1 MERTEALQ
9 FWNDMWQE
17 GNWFPSIPDSL
28 AGLSAADAAWSPD
41 PKCHSIWQEVVHLTF
56 WRKITLRH
64 WAEGRGSTDEEVER
78 EEFKAPEEVTEEAW
92 TAAVAALKET
102 QDQIAAAIQDE
113 NIDIHRVPYHLV
125 HDPYHLG
132 RITQLRAMQG
142 VSPKF

>member
-17 GNWFPSIPDSL
+17 GNRFPSVPDSL

-64 WAEGRGSTDEEVER
+64 WVEGRGSTDEEVER